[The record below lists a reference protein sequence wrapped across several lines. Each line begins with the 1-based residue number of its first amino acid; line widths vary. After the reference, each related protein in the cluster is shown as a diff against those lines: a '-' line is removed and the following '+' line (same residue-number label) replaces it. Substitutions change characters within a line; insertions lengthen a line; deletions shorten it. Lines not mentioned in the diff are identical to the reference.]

1 VFKRQRDDN
10 FLLFKGLG
18 FYFSSFKNKS
28 MILILKLLVHRQKN
42 TKNPP
47 PAILNV
53 MKTLNMQLPFSFFL
67 ELGEI
72 FPQGAIFRGF

>member
-1 VFKRQRDDN
+1 MLKRQRDDN

-53 MKTLNMQLPFSFFL
+53 MKTLSMQLPFSFF
-67 ELGEI
+67 
-72 FPQGAIFRGF
+72 FRIGGNIPTRRYF

>member
-1 VFKRQRDDN
+1 
-10 FLLFKGLG
+10 
-18 FYFSSFKNKS
+18 